1 MTEAKE
7 KFPEVTPEMKQEVLD
22 KHRELEAL
30 SSGHTLRQ
38 QRRYGRKP
46 ESKWGK
52 NYFKKKA
59 Q

>member
-1 MTEAKE
+1 MKDTDKT
-7 KFPEVTPEMKQEVLD
+7 FPEVDQKMKEEIIET
-22 KHRELEAL
+22 HRKLEAL

-38 QRRYGRKP
+38 QRRFDKKP